1 MPHLDREVAILGTGS
16 ALPERRVT
24 NAELRPYVQN
34 YDESSGDFAVWV
46 DRVTHIQERR
56 WIDPMRES
64 AGTLGLA
71 AARNA
76 IDAAKMRA
84 SDIDH
89 VVFCSFTVKEM
100 FPGDHAWLVHQ
111 LGLDVGVFMMNAACA
126 GTVWGVTI
134 ARSLVQS
141 GQYRNVLV
149 VGSECISRATDLND
163 PLTAILFA
171 DAAGAVV
178 VGRKHD
184 GAETGFYGKS
194 VLKFEYA
201 AESINMWNGN
211 SATPDRLVGPDP
223 RDMISR
229 AQQRPALT
237 MVAGQRVLRNAVNRM
252 AQAVVECLGFTMND
266 LKEENPALRELLN
279 RARII
284 PHQANGRIVD
294 GLQEKL
300 GAPVENV
307 YRTIY
312 HTGNASAATTTYT
325 LDYAVR
331 VGNLR
336 REEPPENA
344 GRMGVVSPCGR
355 RIQKGD
361 LVVLVSI
368 GAGYLYGAVAFVQAY

>member
-1 MPHLDREVAILGTGS
+1 MPQLDREVAILGTGS
-16 ALPERRVT
+16 ALPERVVT

-56 WIDPMRES
+56 WIDPTRET
-64 AGTLGLA
+64 AGSIGLA
-71 AARNA
+71 AARRA
-76 IDAAKMRA
+76 IEAARIQP
-84 SDIDH
+84 SDIEH
-89 VVFCSFTVKEM
+89 VVFCSFTVEEM
-100 FPGDHAWLVHQ
+100 FPGDPSWMVNE
-111 LGLDVGVFMMNAACA
+111 LGLTCGVFMMTAACA

-141 GQYRNVLV
+141 GQYKNVLV

-178 VGRKHD
+178 VGRKSD

-194 VLKFEYA
+194 IHRLEWA
-201 AESINMWNGN
+201 PESINMWNGN
-211 SATPDRLVGPDP
+211 SATPKHLLGNK
-223 RDMISR
+223 RDMLTR
-229 AQQRPALT
+229 EQERPVLR
-237 MVAGQRVLRNAVNRM
+237 MVAGPRVLRNAVNRM
-252 AQAVVECLGFTMND
+252 AQAVVECLGFTMDD
-266 LKEENPALRELLN
+266 LKDESPALREVLS
-279 RARII
+279 RAMII
-284 PHQANGRIVD
+284 PHQANSRIVE
-294 GLQEKL
+294 GLQEKHGL
-300 GAPVENV
+300 PVDSV

-312 HTGNASAATTTYT
+312 HTGNASAATMTYT

-336 REEPPENA
+336 RAEPPEGA
-344 GRMGVVSPCGR
+344 AHMGAISPCGR
-355 RIQKGD
+355 RLRKGD

-368 GAGYLYGAVAFVQAY
+368 GAGYLYGAVAFVHAY